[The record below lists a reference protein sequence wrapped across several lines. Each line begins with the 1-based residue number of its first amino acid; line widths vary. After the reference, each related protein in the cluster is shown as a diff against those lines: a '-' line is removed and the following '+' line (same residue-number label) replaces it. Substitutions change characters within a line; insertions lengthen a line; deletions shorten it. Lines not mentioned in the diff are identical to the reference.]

1 MNKDQEKREKGEY
14 SSAAVAAPFSPPAN
28 TSAVSSGK
36 VKRSF
41 TGPKAPI
48 VINEPIVKRSRT
60 DSGSETSPERKKMKA
75 DKEEDEKTGDADE
88 GGSGGLMEDEV
99 MSQSAAEALSKEN
112 MKELKKSDSGK
123 YPCSICSHE
132 FTRQESLFQHMGL
145 HDDSLA
151 IKCDL
156 CDMKFA
162 WKSTLRK
169 HKMTVHEGKIMNIPC
184 TVDGCPRTFK
194 SFGHRKVY

>member
-1 MNKDQEKREKGEY
+1 
-14 SSAAVAAPFSPPAN
+14 
-28 TSAVSSGK
+28 
-36 VKRSF
+36 
-41 TGPKAPI
+41 
-48 VINEPIVKRSRT
+48 
-60 DSGSETSPERKKMKA
+60 
-75 DKEEDEKTGDADE
+75 
-88 GGSGGLMEDEV
+88 MEDEV

-169 HKMTVHEGKIMNIPC
+169 HKLTVHEGKIMNIPC
-184 TVDGCPRTFK
+184 SVDGCPRTFK
-194 SFGHRKVY
+194 SFGHRKVYKTGPIFVVKRRHEFSRENRTYF